1 MCFERNNFGG
11 YLCLKNEFVL
21 LFGVWSDNL
30 IVMLYVLVLLLYMIG
45 IVDIRVIFVMGL
57 FFWRI
62 IFFCKSY
69 KINKFWGKY
78 FYLIILIF
86 NFVCLLILL
95 FFFLE
100 LLCIFLLCEFVF
112 IKFCFILDLY
122 KNLCVIYICI
132 WGKFVLY
139 VWFGIC

>member
-1 MCFERNNFGG
+1 MLCFEWNNFGG

-69 KINKFWGKY
+69 KIVFWEDR
-78 FYLIILIF
+78 FVINVIFILIVLI
-86 NFVCLLILL
+86 VCDNNVNMCDIIVRLL
-95 FFFLE
+95 F
-100 LLCIFLLCEFVF
+100 
-112 IKFCFILDLY
+112 
-122 KNLCVIYICI
+122 
-132 WGKFVLY
+132 
-139 VWFGIC
+139 